1 MLNAHFRKLSK
12 NSIPIVVAAA
22 AFTLPAMRL
31 QAQPTA
37 IADGVAGYE
46 VACSIQDSSGFRA
59 CGEPP
64 SGRSCDAEGTYAS
77 QPSKEST
84 DITFDNRSDKAVKV
98 YWLNFKGER
107 VLYQSLAPS
116 GRIAQPTFVGH
127 NWLIATLGEQC
138 VGIFETASASIV
150 DDGSVTLAPP
160 AIPEYEQP
168 APPEDGL
175 VWTPGY
181 WAWSEDVGDYYWVAG
196 TWMDAP
202 TVGYLWTPGYWFARR
217 GRFVWQAGYWG
228 PHVGFYGGIN
238 YGFGYFGR
246 GFVGGAWR
254 DGRMMYNSAVTN
266 VGQFRSANTYNH
278 PVPNDASIGRMS
290 YSGGGGGTH
299 AQPNAGELAAAGEH
313 HIPPTMAQLQQL
325 RTAHGNP
332 AMRAGFNNG
341 HPSIAA
347 VSRPG
352 ENSSA
357 STPSVQHGTLSFTHS
372 VPAPHAARATG
383 TAVSSRAPAQST
395 SAAAVHAQSQPRAQS
410 QPQVARASAEKQS
423 APQEDRQPHQTSSQ
437 THPRTVPRA
446 EGHPP

>member
-1 MLNAHFRKLSK
+1 MLNTRWKLPK
-12 NSIPIVVAAA
+12 NSVPVLVAAA
-22 AFTLPAMRL
+22 AFALPVMRL

-46 VACSIQDSSGFRA
+46 IACSIQDSSGFRA

-64 SGRSCDAEGTYAS
+64 SGRSCETEGNYAS

-84 DITFDNRSDKAVKV
+84 DITFDNRSDKPVKV
-98 YWLNFKGER
+98 YWLNFNGAR
-107 VLYQSLAPS
+107 VFYESLAPS

-138 VGIFETASASIV
+138 IGIFKTASESIV
-150 DDGSVTLAPP
+150 AEGSVTLAPP

-168 APPEDGL
+168 PPPDDGL

-181 WAWSEDVGDYYWVAG
+181 WAWSEDIGDYYWVPG

-202 TVGYLWTPGYWFARR
+202 MVGYLWTPGYWFARR

-254 DGRMMYNSAVTN
+254 DGRMI
-266 VGQFRSANTYNH
+266 YNH
-278 PVPNDASIGRMS
+278 PVPDNASNSRVS
-290 YSGGGGGTH
+290 YSGGGGGTN
-299 AQPNAGELAAAGEH
+299 AQPNAAELAAAAEH
-313 HIPPTMAQLQQL
+313 HIPPTVAQLQQL
-325 RTAHGNP
+325 RLAHANP

-341 HPSIAA
+341 HPSMAA
-347 VSRPG
+347 GSRPG
-352 ENSSA
+352 EVSRA
-357 STPSVQHGTLSFTHS
+357 STPPVQHGGTLSFTHS
-372 VPAPHAARATG
+372 IPPPHTARATDA
-383 TAVSSRAPAQST
+383 AVSSKAPAP
-395 SAAAVHAQSQPRAQS
+395 SAAAHAQSQPR
-410 QPQVARASAEKQS
+410 PQTPTHVIRAPAEKQP
-423 APQEDRQPHQTSSQ
+423 APQEDQQPRPTSSA
-437 THPRTVPRA
+437 THPRAVPHT